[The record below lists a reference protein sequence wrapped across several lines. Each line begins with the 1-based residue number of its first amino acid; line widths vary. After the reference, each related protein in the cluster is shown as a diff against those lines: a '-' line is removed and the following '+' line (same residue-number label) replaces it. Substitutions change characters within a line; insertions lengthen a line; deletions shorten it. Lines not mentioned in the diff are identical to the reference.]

1 MDQELVGWLHPESS
15 GQQLNVQME
24 IGDKWCPS
32 GFILGPVLLSIFISD
47 IAGLSTPSARLQM
60 TPS

>member
-24 IGDKWCPS
+24 IGDKGCPS
-32 GFILGPVLLSIFISD
+32 GVPTGT
-47 IAGLSTPSARLQM
+47 IAV
-60 TPS
+60 